1 MDKIL
6 EKFTSIPTYYIE
18 IGVFSEDT
26 KRDEDVPEKKTTTK
40 KLTKKK
46 LTKKKFRKKEEDEDE
61 GVTNAQLLFIHEN
74 GSYLKKP
81 IIPKRPVLAMTIK
94 HAKKEWVNNT
104 IKKAITE
111 YVKSGYD
118 IRAYENELKKLCMR
132 MENYARDIIYLNDGR
147 LVANSPSTIR
157 GKKDIGNHPLFR
169 TSQLARSIS
178 CRLIKS

>member
-1 MDKIL
+1 MDNIL
-6 EKFTSIPTYYIE
+6 ENFTSIPTYYIE

-26 KRDEDVPEKKTTTK
+26 KRDEEISEKKMIAK

-46 LTKKKFRKKEEDEDE
+46 LTKKKFRKKEEDE

-81 IIPKRPVLAMTIK
+81 IIPKRPVLAMTIE
-94 HAKKEWVNNT
+94 HAKKEWANNT

-118 IRAYENELKKLCMR
+118 IRAYENELKKLCMK

>member
-1 MDKIL
+1 MDSIF
-6 EKFTSIPTYYIE
+6 EKFREIPTYYIE
-18 IGVFSEDT
+18 IGVFSEDA
-26 KRDEDVPEKKTTTK
+26 KRDEEIQEKKIITK

-46 LTKKKFRKKEEDEDE
+46 LTKKKFRKKEDDEEE
-61 GVTNAQLLFIHEN
+61 GVTNAQLLYIHEN
-74 GSYLKKP
+74 GSYIKP

-104 IKKAITE
+104 IKKAIIE

>member
-1 MDKIL
+1 MDNIF
-6 EKFTSIPTYYIE
+6 EKFREIPTYYIE
-18 IGVFSEDT
+18 IGVFSEDA
-26 KRDEDVPEKKTTTK
+26 KRDEEIQEKKIITK

-61 GVTNAQLLFIHEN
+61 GVTNAQLLYIHEN
-74 GSYLKKP
+74 GSYIKKP

-104 IKKAITE
+104 IKKAIIE

-118 IRAYENELKKLCMR
+118 IRAYENELKKLCMK

-169 TSQLARSIS
+169 TSQLAKSIS

>member
-46 LTKKKFRKKEEDEDE
+46 LTKKKFRKKEEDE

-104 IKKAITE
+104 IKKAIIE

-118 IRAYENELKKLCMR
+118 IRAYENELKNLCMK

>member
-26 KRDEDVPEKKTTTK
+26 KRDEDVPEKKTTMK

-46 LTKKKFRKKEEDEDE
+46 LTKKKFRKKEEDE

-74 GSYLKKP
+74 GSYIKKP

-94 HAKKEWVNNT
+94 HAKKEWLNNT
-104 IKKAITE
+104 IKQAIME

-118 IRAYENELKKLCMR
+118 IRAYENELKKLCMK

-169 TSQLARSIS
+169 TGQLARSIS
-178 CRLIKS
+178 CRLIKA

>member
-1 MDKIL
+1 MDSIF
-6 EKFTSIPTYYIE
+6 EKFREIPTYYIE
-18 IGVFSEDT
+18 IGVFSEDA
-26 KRDEDVPEKKTTTK
+26 KRDEEIQEKKIITK

-104 IKKAITE
+104 IKKAIIE

-118 IRAYENELKKLCMR
+118 IRAYENELKKLCMK

-169 TSQLARSIS
+169 TSQLAKSIS

>member
-26 KRDEDVPEKKTTTK
+26 ERDEDVPEKKTTTK

-46 LTKKKFRKKEEDEDE
+46 LTKKKFRKKEEDE

-118 IRAYENELKKLCMR
+118 IRAYENELKKLCTK

-169 TSQLARSIS
+169 TGQLARSIS

>member
-1 MDKIL
+1 MDNIF
-6 EKFTSIPTYYIE
+6 EKFREIPTYYIE

-26 KRDEDVPEKKTTTK
+26 KRDEDAPEKKTTTK

-46 LTKKKFRKKEEDEDE
+46 LAKKESKKKDEDEDE
-61 GVTNAQLLFIHEN
+61 GITNSQLLYIHEN

-94 HAKKEWVNNT
+94 HAKKEWLDDT
-104 IKKAITE
+104 IKKAIIE

-118 IRAYENELKKLCMR
+118 IRAYENELKKLCMK

>member
-1 MDKIL
+1 MDNIF
-6 EKFTSIPTYYIE
+6 EKFREIPTYYIE
-18 IGVFSEDT
+18 IGVFSEDA
-26 KRDEDVPEKKTTTK
+26 KRDEEIQEKKIITK

-104 IKKAITE
+104 IKKAIIE

-118 IRAYENELKKLCMR
+118 IRAYENELKNLCMK

>member
-40 KLTKKK
+40 KLAKKK
-46 LTKKKFRKKEEDEDE
+46 LTKKKFRKKEEDE

>member
-1 MDKIL
+1 MDNIL

-26 KRDEDVPEKKTTTK
+26 KRDEDAPEKKTTTK

-46 LTKKKFRKKEEDEDE
+46 LAKKESKKKDEGEDE
-61 GVTNAQLLFIHEN
+61 GITNSQLLYIHEN

-94 HAKKEWVNNT
+94 HAKKEWLDDT
-104 IKKAITE
+104 IKKAIIE

-118 IRAYENELKKLCMR
+118 IKAYENELKKLCMK

-147 LVANSPSTIR
+147 LEANSPSTIR
-157 GKKDIGNHPLFR
+157 GKKNIGNHPLFR
-169 TSQLARSIS
+169 TSQLAKSIT
-178 CRLIKS
+178 CRLVKS

>member
-46 LTKKKFRKKEEDEDE
+46 LTKKKFRKKEEDE

-169 TSQLARSIS
+169 TGQLARSIS

>member
-1 MDKIL
+1 MDSIF
-6 EKFTSIPTYYIE
+6 EKFREIPTYYIE
-18 IGVFSEDT
+18 IGVFSEDA
-26 KRDEDVPEKKTTTK
+26 KRDEEIQEKKIITK

-74 GSYLKKP
+74 GSYLKNP

-104 IKKAITE
+104 IKKAIIE

-118 IRAYENELKKLCMR
+118 IRAYENELKKLCMK

-169 TSQLARSIS
+169 TSQLAKSIS

>member
-1 MDKIL
+1 MDNIF

-26 KRDEDVPEKKTTTK
+26 KRDEDVPEKKTTTE

-46 LTKKKFRKKEEDEDE
+46 LAKKESKKKDEDE
-61 GVTNAQLLFIHEN
+61 GITNSQLLYIHEN

-94 HAKKEWVNNT
+94 HAKKEWLDDT
-104 IKKAITE
+104 IKKAIIE

-118 IRAYENELKKLCMR
+118 IKAYENELKKLCMK

-147 LVANSPSTIR
+147 LEANSPSTIR
-157 GKKDIGNHPLFR
+157 GKKNIGNHPLFR
-169 TSQLARSIS
+169 TSQLAKSIA
-178 CRLIKS
+178 CRLVKS

>member
-1 MDKIL
+1 MDSIF
-6 EKFTSIPTYYIE
+6 EKFREIPTYHIE
-18 IGVFSEDT
+18 IGVFSEDA
-26 KRDEDVPEKKTTTK
+26 KRDEEIQEKKIITK

-46 LTKKKFRKKEEDEDE
+46 LTKKKFRKKEDDEEE
-61 GVTNAQLLFIHEN
+61 GVTNAQLLYIHEN
-74 GSYLKKP
+74 GSYIKKP

-104 IKKAITE
+104 IKKAIIE

-169 TSQLARSIS
+169 TSQLAKSIS